1 MSKTEATKR
10 ATRASAKTTR
20 FGSFVR
26 LDPRAASTRT
36 LPPVS
41 SFPPRLGK
49 RGSDSRG
56 NRESSCARIRDSARS
71 PAQLTSRRFGLN
83 DG

>member
-1 MSKTEATKR
+1 MSKTEDTKR

-41 SFPPRLGK
+41 CFHPGWENEDRIVAGTVKVRAPESGTAREVR
-49 RGSDSRG
+49 RG
-56 NRESSCARIRDSARS
+56 
-71 PAQLTSRRFGLN
+71 
-83 DG
+83 